1 MRELAPG
8 VFQLAGFPPNAVNA
22 YLVGD
27 VLIDSGSR
35 LDRISVLGQLR
46 GRSLS
51 AHALTHAHGD
61 HQGNSHAVC
70 ARLGVPFWVP
80 AGDVAVAEAGGRATY
95 ADMPQPLHP
104 VARLYSY
111 LFPGPG
117 HPVDRALT
125 EGDEVAGFTVLATPG
140 HSAGHV
146 AFWRASDRVLIA
158 GDVLTTV
165 NVSTLVPGL
174 HEPKP
179 YFTPDRARNRASLR
193 RLAELRP
200 ALVCVG
206 HGPPLRDPDR
216 LAAWVEQ
223 TVRG

>member
-8 VFQLAGFPPNAVNA
+8 VLQLAGFPPNAVNC

-35 LDRISVLGQLR
+35 LDRISVLAQLR
-46 GRSLS
+46 GRRVS

-70 ARLGVPFWVP
+70 RRLGVPFWVP
-80 AGDVAVAEAGGRATY
+80 AGDVAAAEAGGRATY
-95 ADMPQPLHP
+95 AAMPQPLHP
-104 VARLYSY
+104 VPWLYSR

-117 HPVDRALT
+117 HPVDRRLS
-125 EGDEVAGFTVLATPG
+125 EGDEVAGFTVLETPG

-146 AFWRASDRVLIA
+146 AFWRAADRVLIA
-158 GDVLTTV
+158 GDVFTTV
-165 NVSTLVPGL
+165 NVTTLMPGL
-174 HEPKP
+174 HEPKD
-179 YFTPDRARNRASLR
+179 YFTPDPATNRASLR
-193 RLAELRP
+193 RLAGLAP
-200 ALVCVG
+200 ALTCVG

-216 LAAWVEQ
+216 LAALAE
-223 TVRG
+223 RASD